1 MNEISRKPWKAMVLL
16 AAVFV
21 TGAVVGG
28 AVTLWEPWGHDHGR
42 NANGMIAHLTEELE
56 LTQAQQDSIS
66 AVLERWR
73 PQMDSA
79 WAEVRPRI
87 ETVRARIRSDIAAQ
101 LTDAQRAK
109 YDEMMKRHREPPKG
123 PPPPRSN

>member
-1 MNEISRKPWKAMVLL
+1 MNEISRKPWKALVLL
-16 AAVFV
+16 AAAFL

-28 AVTLWEPWGHDHGR
+28 AVVEWEPWEHDHGR
-42 NANGMIAHLTEELE
+42 NANGMIAHLTEELA
-56 LTQAQQDSIS
+56 LTEPQQDSIS

-109 YDEMMKRHREPPKG
+109 YEEMMKRHREPPKG